1 MDFTSSIFNSQFL
14 ILITD
19 ENLPLDMVLV
29 VNIHASHLGFFGNTD
44 SGFEADIQ
52 FCKWTPKWCQYS
64 GQYCCN
70 KEEALSDRKSDRLL
84 MF

>member
-1 MDFTSSIFNSQFL
+1 MQRLQSRGYLRNLLLTEKLTDDLMDFTSSIFNSQFL
-14 ILITD
+14 ISITD

-52 FCKWTPKWCQYS
+52 FCKWTPK
-64 GQYCCN
+64 
-70 KEEALSDRKSDRLL
+70 
-84 MF
+84 

>member
-1 MDFTSSIFNSQFL
+1 MQRLQNRGYLRNLLLTEKLTDDLMDFTSSIFNSQFL

-52 FCKWTPKWCQYS
+52 FCKWTPK
-64 GQYCCN
+64 
-70 KEEALSDRKSDRLL
+70 
-84 MF
+84 